1 MFKGKKIEITKPDVV
16 DQLPSVRNDFTRVEI
31 GISYQQLQFGA
42 SIFNYR
48 VRIQPED
55 LQPTTTQ
62 QNFTNIN
69 ILKSR
74 THTHTHNK
82 YEIAATNHQQ
92 SSRITNTNG
101 KPQRNKERLQLFDV

>member
-1 MFKGKKIEITKPDVV
+1 MPR
-16 DQLPSVRNDFTRVEI
+16 VRNDFTRVEI
-31 GISYQQLQFGA
+31 GISYWKLQFGA
-42 SIFNYR
+42 SIFNSR

-62 QNFTNIN
+62 QNFSNIN
-69 ILKSR
+69 ILKS
-74 THTHTHNK
+74 HTHNK

-92 SSRITNTNG
+92 SSRSTNTNG